1 MYDNIETQAIKD
13 ALADRYI
20 AAEIVDLLDL
30 TADEII
36 DILQDKIF
44 KNLKLFDLIDR
55 DFTLEYHTG
64 EEDDI

>member
-20 AAEIVDLLDL
+20 AAEIVELLDL

-44 KNLKLFDLIDR
+44 KNLELFDLIDR
-55 DFTLEYHTG
+55 DFTIDYATG
-64 EEDDI
+64 EKPDV